1 MRILV
6 VNWNDRENPHGGG
19 AEVHLHEIFGRLASR
34 GHRVDLLASGWD
46 GSAPRAFLDG
56 IDVHRVGSRYSF
68 QFKSRGYFRERLKSS
83 GYDVLVEDLNKIPL
97 YTPQWGGPPVV
108 GLVHHLFGRTIFR
121 EAPAPMAAAVWLAER
136 GIPVAY
142 RNTKFEAV
150 SESTADDLVAR
161 GIRRESITVI
171 YNGIDTDFFTP
182 APAMRSVKPL
192 FIYVGRLKRYKGVDL
207 VLQAFAALNLP
218 GARLE
223 IAGAGDYRGELE
235 RLSTALGLDAR
246 VRFLGFISAEEKR
259 DLLRRAWAGVTASP
273 KEGWGITSIETAA
286 CGTPVVASDSPGL
299 RESVIHNETGL
310 LCRHGDRDALAGAMR
325 QIAESKELVITMGNA
340 GRRFAERFTWE
351 KSATDTVAHLE
362 QVVHGGTTK
371 WK

>member
-34 GHRVDLLASGWD
+34 GHRVDLLASGWQ
-46 GSAPRAFLDG
+46 GSAQRAFLDG

-68 QFKSRGYFRERLKSS
+68 QFKASRYFSERLKSS

-121 EAPAPMAAAVWLAER
+121 EALAPVAAAVWIAER
-136 GIPVAY
+136 GIPFAY

-182 APAMRSVKPL
+182 APAMRSANPL
-192 FIYVGRLKRYKGVDL
+192 FIYVGRLKKYKGVDL
-207 VLQAFAALNLP
+207 VLQAFATLDLP
-218 GARLE
+218 RARLE
-223 IAGAGDYRGELE
+223 IAGAGDYRRELE
-235 RLSTALGLDAR
+235 RLSKALGLDAR
-246 VRFLGFISAEEKR
+246 VRFLGFISPEEKR

-299 RESVIHNETGL
+299 RESVVHNKTGL
-310 LCRHGDRDALAGAMR
+310 LCRHGDRDALAGAMQ
-325 QIAESKELVITMGNA
+325 QIAESKELVATMGNA